1 MKISQHSNPSKM
13 VKDATNQTFENYTV
27 AITIED
33 LERLDELLLGIGI
46 LHLTSHEGQKLG
58 EINGS

>member
-1 MKISQHSNPSKM
+1 M